1 VIGFASGI
9 DAGMAVKYADGLPL
23 HERNPLACL
32 ILVYAGVHG
41 LIAVKAMGLT
51 VVLGMLAW
59 LEKYCQK
66 IALPAALGT
75 ASFQAFLIWY
85 LLSK

>member
-1 VIGFASGI
+1 
-9 DAGMAVKYADGLPL
+9 
-23 HERNPLACL
+23 
-32 ILVYAGVHG
+32 
-41 LIAVKAMGLT
+41 MGLT